1 MGKDVLLLDSTSTI
15 SLASRIMKRRE
26 EDSVV
31 VIKSG
36 KPIGIVTDQDIIDN
50 LATKGV
56 SPVGS
61 NIEMIMSSPLIT
73 IEPHAK
79 LKEALTKMR
88 DSKVRK
94 LVVIEDGMV
103 KGMITQA
110 VIANAIR
117 NAVIVRPKGVK
128 PGLKSVI
135 GNLGFVL
142 QFSGILIVVPALV
155 SMYLNEAVVAASI
168 FLMSV
173 ALLATGFFLNS
184 YGEKAPL
191 NLRQASVLVLSSF
204 LLLSLFGMI
213 PYMYLNPFHTTN
225 TTGLLVNSFFES
237 VSGFTTTGLSIFS
250 TPENLPQSFTFFRG
264 YTQWLGGLSFIY
276 LVMSV
281 FYPEGKLIGMRG
293 FLTGRAL
300 QLRELFATITIIFS
314 IYVVVITSILILFG
328 STNTINDVSLLFSA
342 LSTGGFVPSST
353 MLSSM
358 HQYNLLAITAA
369 MILGALPF
377 TYHYT
382 LIKRRFITPRLSK
395 EIAVFLLVL
404 VASIGLFPLI
414 SGLGSFVAG
423 FHAISASTTTGF
435 QFTNL
440 SALNDGAKTFFIL
453 LMFVGGCGFSTAG
466 GIKIFRFIDLVGLAR
481 RIRYKETRRQMNV
494 RDAKEFASIV
504 IIIILFPLISY
515 FTALHIMGQGFTFT
529 DAYFESVAAITNGGL
544 SVGVTSIDLDATSKV
559 ILALN
564 MIVGRFEIIAFIYI
578 LVPRLMY

>member
-1 MGKDVLLLDSTSTI
+1 MGKDVSLLDSTSTI

-94 LVVIEDGMV
+94 LVVIEDGIV

-117 NAVIVRPKGVK
+117 NAVIVKPKGVK

-213 PYMYLNPFHTTN
+213 PYMYLNPFHATN

-237 VSGFTTTGLSIFS
+237 VSGFTTTGLSTFS

-281 FYPEGKLIGMRG
+281 FYPEGKLMGMRG

-300 QLRELFATITIIFS
+300 HLRELFATITIIFS

-358 HQYNLLAITAA
+358 HQYNLLAIIAA

-395 EIAVFLLVL
+395 EIAIFLLVL

-453 LMFVGGCGFSTAG
+453 LMFIGGCGFSTAG

-481 RIRYKETRRQMNV
+481 RIKYKETRRQMNI
-494 RDAKEFASIV
+494 RDAKEFTSIV

>member
-15 SLASRIMKRRE
+15 SLASKIMKRRE

-117 NAVIVRPKGVK
+117 NAVIVKPKGVK

-213 PYMYLNPFHTTN
+213 PYMYLNPFHATN

-237 VSGFTTTGLSIFS
+237 VSGFTTTGLSTFS

-281 FYPEGKLIGMRG
+281 FYPEGKLMGMRG

-328 STNTINDVSLLFSA
+328 STNAINDVSLLFSA

-358 HQYNLLAITAA
+358 HQYNLLAIIAA

-395 EIAVFLLVL
+395 EIAIFLLVL

-453 LMFVGGCGFSTAG
+453 LMFIGGCGFSTAG

-481 RIRYKETRRQMNV
+481 RIRYKETRRQMNI
-494 RDAKEFASIV
+494 RDAKEFTSIV

-515 FTALHIMGQGFTFT
+515 FTALHIMDQGFTFT

>member
-1 MGKDVLLLDSTSTI
+1 MYKDVLLLDSTSTI

-26 EDSVV
+26 EDSLV

-61 NIEMIMSSPLIT
+61 SIEMIMSSPLIT

-88 DSKVRK
+88 DSNVRK
-94 LVVIEDGMV
+94 LVVIEDGLV

-173 ALLATGFFLNS
+173 TLLATGFFLNS

-213 PYMYLNPFHTTN
+213 PYMYLNPFHATN

-237 VSGFTTTGLSIFS
+237 VSGFTTTGLTTFS

-358 HQYNLLAITAA
+358 HQYNLLAIIAA

-382 LIKRRFITPRLSK
+382 LIKKRFITPRLSK
-395 EIAVFLLVL
+395 EIAIFLLVL
-404 VASIGLFPLI
+404 VASIALFPLI

-515 FTALHIMGQGFTFT
+515 FTALHVMGQGFTFT

-544 SVGVTSIDLDATSKV
+544 SVGVTSIDLDAASKI

>member
-1 MGKDVLLLDSTSTI
+1 MDKDVLLLDSTSTI

-26 EDSVV
+26 EDSLV

-61 NIEMIMSSPLIT
+61 SIEMIMSSPLIT

-103 KGMITQA
+103 KGMITQG

-117 NAVIVRPKGVK
+117 NAVIVKPKGVK

-213 PYMYLNPFHTTN
+213 PYMYLNPFHATN

-314 IYVVVITSILILFG
+314 IYVVAITSILILFG

-358 HQYNLLAITAA
+358 HQYNLLAIIAA
-369 MILGALPF
+369 MVLGALPF

-395 EIAVFLLVL
+395 EIAIFLLVL
-404 VASIGLFPLI
+404 VASIALFPLI

-453 LMFVGGCGFSTAG
+453 LMFIGGCGFSTAG

-481 RIRYKETRRQMNV
+481 RIRYKETRRQMNI
-494 RDAKEFASIV
+494 RDAKEFTSIV

-515 FTALHIMGQGFTFT
+515 FTALHIMDQGFTFT

-544 SVGVTSIDLDATSKV
+544 SVGVTSIDLDAASKV

>member
-61 NIEMIMSSPLIT
+61 SIEMIMSSPLIT

-103 KGMITQA
+103 KGMITQG

-117 NAVIVRPKGVK
+117 NAVIFKPKGVK

-213 PYMYLNPFHTTN
+213 PYVYLNPSNVTSTPE
-225 TTGLLVNSFFES
+225 LLSDSFFS
-237 VSGFTTTGLSIFS
+237 STAGFTTGGLSLFP
-250 TPENLPQSFTFFRG
+250 TPEDLPQSFRFYRAF
-264 YTQWLGGLSFIY
+264 TQWVGGMSFIY
-276 LVMSV
+276 LVMTA
-281 FYPEGKLIGMRG
+281 FYPEGKLAGMRG
-293 FLTGRAL
+293 FITGKTL
-300 QLRELFATITIIFS
+300 QLRELFLTITVIFG
-314 IYVVVITSILILFG
+314 IYVTILSFLLYIFG
-328 STNTINDVSLLFSA
+328 AGNIIDDISLV
-342 LSTGGFVPSST
+342 LSTVVSGGFLPSST
-353 MLSSM
+353 ILLEKEF
-358 HQYNLLAITAA
+358 HQLLVVIAG

-377 TYHYT
+377 TYHYA
-382 LIKRRFITPRLSK
+382 LIKRRFLTPKLTR
-395 EIAVFLLVL
+395 EIAMYLAVL
-404 VASIGLFPLI
+404 GFSVAVFPLI
-414 SGLGSFVAG
+414 AG
-423 FHAISASTTTGF
+423 GDPITDIFHAISASTTTGN
-435 QFTNL
+435 QIGSISN
-440 SALNDGAKTFFIL
+440 LNDGAKAFLILIMFI
-453 LMFVGGCGFSTAG
+453 GGCGFSTAG
-466 GIKIFRFIDLVGLAR
+466 GIKIFRFIDLVGLFR
-481 RIRYKETRRQMNV
+481 RIRYKETRRKMTV
-494 RDAKEFASIV
+494 RDAKELASIL
-504 IIIILFPLISY
+504 IIITLFPLISY
-515 FTALHIMGQGFTFT
+515 FTALHIMGQGFSFT
-529 DAYFESVAAITNGGL
+529 DSYFESVAAITTGGL
-544 SVGVTSIDLDATSKV
+544 SVGVSSTDLDPASKI
-559 ILALN
+559 ILSLN
-564 MIVGRFEIIAFIYI
+564 MILGRFEIIAFIYI